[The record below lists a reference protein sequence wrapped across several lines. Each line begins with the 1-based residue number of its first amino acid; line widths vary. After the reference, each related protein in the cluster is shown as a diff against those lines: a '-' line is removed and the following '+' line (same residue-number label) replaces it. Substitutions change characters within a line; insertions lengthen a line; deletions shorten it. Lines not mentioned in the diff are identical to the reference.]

1 MTPHWDDEADEEAD
15 ALRLWAGEGAVPLL
29 RHDPRRR
36 ALLLGRA
43 RPGDDLATVDE
54 DEATAIA
61 VESASSCGGRPQGR
75 RSAGSATMFLAGS
88 SGRRTGRDAG

>member
-15 ALRLWAGEGAVPLL
+15 ALRLWAGVGAVPLL

-43 RPGDDLATVDE
+43 QPGHDLATVDE
-54 DEATAIA
+54 EEATAIA
-61 VESASSCGGRPQGR
+61 VDVGRKLWRPAGRPFRWIGR
-75 RSAGSATMFLAGS
+75 ASCRE
-88 SGRRTGRDAG
+88 RV